1 MPASVAEV
9 IAEVEAVGPGPDAQR
24 LLTQLDTMV
33 LTADE
38 RLTVVELWEPQQSW
52 LAAQRNTAMVTFAG
66 ATPPPRADSGDYR
79 ADDWAVHQLVLA
91 IGASEAF
98 TRNRLHDAR
107 ALAGT
112 LAATGA
118 ALAAGWLSEYKARLI
133 VKHTE
138 HLDEEIARQ
147 VECYV
152 LPKAATMKAP
162 NLVACIGRQVINA
175 DPAAAERKHRQGR
188 GNRRVVVE
196 RSEREP
202 GLLLLEAALPPALM
216 IALDARLDA
225 KAKEFGQA
233 DRAARKKFTAAGPTD
248 RRRRP

>member
-1 MPASVAEV
+1 M
-9 IAEVEAVGPGPDAQR
+9 
-24 LLTQLDTMV
+24 
-33 LTADE
+33 
-38 RLTVVELWEPQQSW
+38 
-52 LAAQRNTAMVTFAG
+52 
-66 ATPPPRADSGDYR
+66 
-79 ADDWAVHQLVLA
+79 HQLVLA

-98 TRNRLHDAR
+98 TRNRLADAR
-107 ALAGT
+107 TLAGT

-138 HLDEEIARQ
+138 HLDDDVART
-147 VECYV
+147 VEAYV

-162 NLVACIGRQVINA
+162 NLVACIGRQVLNA

-233 DRAARKKFTAAGPTD
+233 DRAARKKPTRQPGWPAASLIPVASVPGRCCGPRTNAAPT
-248 RRRRP
+248 RWPGTSSAPTRPTRPGPKNRTCTCR